1 MPNPRIILHV
11 DMDYFFAQCEELERP
26 EIKGKPVVICV
37 YSGRGGDSGAV
48 STSNYEARKF
58 GIKAGIPISRAKKLK
73 PDAIFLPVNMELYR
87 SISDEIMEIL
97 RGHCVKLEKRHLALC
112 CVRVC
117 EAYSSFDKP
126 FLKVFEQESVD
137 EAFCDITGKVSGFDE
152 AKLVAMRIK
161 EEIRQKVGL
170 TCSVGVAPNKLIAK
184 IASDF
189 QKPDGLTVV
198 KPGEILQ
205 FLAPLKI
212 TDLTGVGKKTGE
224 RLNELGVKTI
234 GELSKLSVDEL
245 VREFGQARG
254 VWLKQASQGIDD
266 SPVVEREGTEQIGRI
281 TTLKEDTRDLN
292 LIYEVIGELSD
303 GVYKKLEA
311 RKLSFKSVTFVAIST
326 DFKTRT
332 KTHTLGAPAK
342 DPDTIKA
349 TACELATAFLAEY
362 PLSLRRVGVRVANLV
377 EEKGQRTLGEF

>member
-11 DMDYFFAQCEELERP
+11 DMDYFFAQCEEREHP
-26 EIKGKPVVICV
+26 ELKGKPVVICV

-73 PDAIFLPVNMELYR
+73 PDTIFLPVNMELYR
-87 SISDEIMEIL
+87 SISDEVMEIL
-97 RGHCVKLEKRHLALC
+97 RGHCMTL
-112 CVRVC
+112 
-117 EAYSSFDKP
+117 
-126 FLKVFEQESVD
+126 EQESVD
-137 EAFCDITGKVSGFDE
+137 EAFCDITGKVFDE
-152 AKLVAMRIK
+152 AKLVALRIK

-205 FLAPLKI
+205 FLTPLKI

-224 RLNELGVKTI
+224 KLNELGVKTI
-234 GELSKLSVDEL
+234 GELSKLSSDEL
-245 VREFGQARG
+245 IREFGQAKG

-281 TTLKEDTRDLN
+281 TTLKADTRDLN
-292 LIYEVIGELSD
+292 LIYEVINELSD
-303 GVYKKLEA
+303 EVYKKLEA

-326 DFKTRT
+326 EFKTRT

-342 DPDTIKA
+342 DSDIIKA
-349 TACELATAFLAEY
+349 TARELATAFLEEY
-362 PLSLRRVGVRVANLV
+362 PLSLRRVGVRVASLV
-377 EEKGQRTLGEF
+377 ENKGQRTLGEF

>member
-1 MPNPRIILHV
+1 MSNPRIILHV
-11 DMDYFFAQCEELERP
+11 DMDYFFAQCEEREHP
-26 EIKGKPVVICV
+26 ELKGKPVVICV

-87 SISDEIMEIL
+87 SISDELMEIV
-97 RGHCVKLEKRHLALC
+97 RGHCVTL
-112 CVRVC
+112 
-117 EAYSSFDKP
+117 
-126 FLKVFEQESVD
+126 EQESVD
-137 EAFCDITGKVSGFDE
+137 EAFCDITGRVSGFDE
-152 AKLVAMRIK
+152 AKSVALRIK

-198 KPGEILQ
+198 KPDEILQ

-234 GELSKLSVDEL
+234 GELSKVAADEL

-281 TTLKEDTRDLN
+281 ATLKEDTRDLN
-292 LIYEVIGELSD
+292 LIYGVVNELSD
-303 GVYKKLEA
+303 EVYKKLEA

-342 DPDTIKA
+342 DLDTIKA
-349 TACELATAFLAEY
+349 TAHELAAAFLAEY

-377 EEKGQRTLGEF
+377 EDKGQRTLGEF

>member
-1 MPNPRIILHV
+1 MPTNNHPKIILHV
-11 DMDYFFAQCEELERP
+11 DMDYFFAQCEEREHP
-26 EIKGKPVVICV
+26 ELKGKPVVICV

-73 PDAIFLPVNMELYR
+73 ADAVFLPVNMELYR
-87 SISDEIMEIL
+87 SISDEVMEIL
-97 RGHCVKLEKRHLALC
+97 RGYCTIL
-112 CVRVC
+112 
-117 EAYSSFDKP
+117 
-126 FLKVFEQESVD
+126 EQESVD
-137 EAFCDITGKVSGFDE
+137 EAFCDITGRVSGFDE
-152 AKLVAMRIK
+152 TKLLAIRIK

-170 TCSVGVAPNKLIAK
+170 TCSVGIAPNKLVAK
-184 IASDF
+184 IASDY

-198 KPGEILQ
+198 KPDEILQ
-205 FLAPLKI
+205 FLSQLKV
-212 TDLTGVGKKTGE
+212 TDLIGVGKKTGE

-234 GELSKLSVDEL
+234 GELSKLPADEL
-245 VREFGQARG
+245 IRQFGQVKG

-292 LIYEVIGELSD
+292 LIYEVVNELSD
-303 GVYKKLEA
+303 EVYKKLEA

-326 DFKTRT
+326 DFKTHT

-349 TACELATAFLAEY
+349 IARELAKVFLAEY
-362 PLSLRRVGVRVANLV
+362 PLSLRRVGVRLANLAGD
-377 EEKGQRTLGEF
+377 KGQRTLGEFENGNKKR

>member
-11 DMDYFFAQCEELERP
+11 DMDYFFAQCEEREHP
-26 EIKGKPVVICV
+26 ELKGKPVVICV

-87 SISDEIMEIL
+87 SISDEVMEIL
-97 RGHCVKLEKRHLALC
+97 RGHCVTL
-112 CVRVC
+112 
-117 EAYSSFDKP
+117 
-126 FLKVFEQESVD
+126 EQESVD

-152 AKLVAMRIK
+152 AKSVAMRIK
-161 EEIRQKVGL
+161 EEIREKVGL
-170 TCSVGVAPNKLIAK
+170 TCSVGAAPNKLIAK

-205 FLAPLKI
+205 FLSPLKI

-224 RLNELGVKTI
+224 RLNEVGVKTI
-234 GELSKLSVDEL
+234 GKLSKLPADEL
-245 VREFGQARG
+245 VSEFGQARG

-292 LIYEVIGELSD
+292 LIYEVINKLSEE
-303 GVYKKLEA
+303 VYKKLEA
-311 RKLSFKSVTFVAIST
+311 RNLRFKSVTFVAIST

-342 DPDTIKA
+342 DPDVIKA
-349 TACELATAFLAEY
+349 KARELATGFIAQY
-362 PLSLRRVGVRVANLV
+362 PLSIRRVGVRVANLV
-377 EEKGQRTLGEF
+377 EDKGQRTLGEF